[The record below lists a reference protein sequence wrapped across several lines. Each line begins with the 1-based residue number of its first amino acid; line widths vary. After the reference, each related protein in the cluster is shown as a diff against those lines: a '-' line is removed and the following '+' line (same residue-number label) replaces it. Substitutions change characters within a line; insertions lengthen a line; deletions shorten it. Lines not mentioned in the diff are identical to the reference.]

1 MPGLLYC
8 FVKLLLSL
16 CISVTQ
22 KGEEL
27 LKVDIFT
34 SSVCSVSVLC
44 TTFISV
50 LCTTYKKHFRGEI
63 IVSPCVFWFV
73 SGISCVQFDDNRI
86 VSGSSDK
93 TIKVRDCT
101 CVHAC
106 VRACVCVCAQCLLL
120 IKTICIADIEPT
132 ASGQPELIQFL
143 VKFFF
148 SSDFSSQLYSVL
160 VTVNAVCL
168 AETLDICS

>member
-101 CVHAC
+101 CMHAC
-106 VRACVCVCAQCLLL
+106 VHVCVCVCAVFVVD
-120 IKTICIADIEPT
+120 KNY
-132 ASGQPELIQFL
+132 
-143 VKFFF
+143 
-148 SSDFSSQLYSVL
+148 LY
-160 VTVNAVCL
+160 CR
-168 AETLDICS
+168 C

>member
-1 MPGLLYC
+1 M
-8 FVKLLLSL
+8 
-16 CISVTQ
+16 
-22 KGEEL
+22 
-27 LKVDIFT
+27 
-34 SSVCSVSVLC
+34 SVLC

-106 VRACVCVCAQCLLL
+106 VRACVRACVQCLLL

-143 VKFFF
+143 VKKKK
-148 SSDFSSQLYSVL
+148 SSDVSSQ
-160 VTVNAVCL
+160 
-168 AETLDICS
+168 